1 MYRMKQ
7 ANTKREKLENKI
19 AKVYTTDAI
28 GYAYAY
34 RR

>member
-1 MYRMKQ
+1 MYRMNL
-7 ANTKREKLENKI
+7 AWNNSEKLNNKI

-28 GYAYAY
+28 GYAYVY

>member
-1 MYRMKQ
+1 M
-7 ANTKREKLENKI
+7 TDDKREKLENKI

-28 GYAYAY
+28 GYAYIY

>member
-1 MYRMKQ
+1 MYRM
-7 ANTKREKLENKI
+7 NLTTNKREKLENKV

-28 GYAYAY
+28 GYAFTY

>member
-1 MYRMKQ
+1 MYRMKMTS
-7 ANTKREKLENKI
+7 NNREKLDNKI